1 MVRKS
6 FVIML
11 AFTILLYLVPRPHVF
26 AAQQEDTTFVNPLIW
41 ADVPDPDVIRVG
53 DAYYMTS
60 TTMHMNPGVPIMKS
74 YDLVHW
80 EIVNYV
86 YDILADEDEQT
97 FRNGKND
104 YSKGSWASSLRYH
117 EGKYYIAFAS
127 YSTGKTYIYQTSDI
141 EHGPW
146 THAELDGVYHD
157 MSLLFD
163 DDGRVYMVY
172 GGGDIRI
179 IELNSDAT
187 AVKPGGLNK
196 VLIPNASLVASTA
209 ENVGLAAEG
218 THIQKINGYYY
229 VFNITWPKN
238 APRTEIVHR
247 STTIDGTYEGRVALQ
262 TGVAQGGIVDTAD
275 GKWYGMLFQDHGSV
289 GRVPF
294 LVPVTWENNWPVF
307 GVDGAIPENIK
318 IPVSGVHSKSLF
330 VSSDEFYPRAEK
342 SGASHHRPT
351 DSSLST
357 ASTVQNSTLAA
368 AQETS
373 ELTVEDGRELLVN
386 GDFEAGQAPWSAHD
400 DAIVTVTGDVYNSG
414 SQSLLI
420 SNRQATG
427 AGVQQMLTGK
437 LKAGGT
443 YKFSAKVRY
452 DGDET
457 LPAAKRFNYDI
468 QDGDWQ
474 TIKIL
479 GSAMITKGEWGTIEG
494 TYTIPV
500 DTTFHEPRIFL
511 ETVWT
516 PEQDPIQDR
525 MDFHV
530 DDISFVDVT
539 PDSNLL
545 KNGGFESGLAPWTNH
560 DNAAVAVTTDEASS
574 GTSSLFVS
582 GRTATGAGVQQD
594 ITGKVKPG
602 GVYKFSA
609 KVKYNGDETLPAVK
623 PFNFDFQD
631 GDWRTIKVLGS
642 ATIEK
647 GKWGTIEGSF
657 TVPEDAALN
666 APLIF
671 IETVWTAEQ
680 DPVKDLMDFY
690 IDDVSLEDV
699 TPAGGLDKAA
709 NGEND
714 YTGDNLSLVWQWNHN
729 PDNNFWSLSKR
740 PGYLRL
746 TTGHKST
753 SMLDA
758 RNTLT
763 QRTFGPE
770 SSGSIA
776 IDVGQMKNGDYA
788 GLGALQKD
796 YGFVGVKMNGNT
808 KSIVMV
814 NGSSGTSE
822 EIASVPLNQNR
833 VYLKAEFDYKNNT
846 DKAYFYYSL
855 NGNEWHAIGNTLQM
869 SYKLDHFMGYRFALF
884 HYATKL
890 TGGYVDFD
898 YFRIDD
904 KLTGENGSVSTLNAS
919 LEDVSNVIGV
929 QNMELEVPVH
939 LEALPKGPYSSI
951 AASFNI
957 PEHLSVTDVVFNT
970 DNIIGTPA
978 FTYSGKQLQLSV
990 SGNNVN
996 FTNESSDLFATI
1008 KLKVEGFVPSD
1019 LTEQIHT
1026 DYIKVEGGNIA
1037 YNVHEAV
1044 SNIGLKLFDTKAL
1057 AKIPGYSNP
1066 LMSHKLGADPFAM
1079 VYDGRVYIYMSS
1091 DDFEYDSSGNVKNN
1105 SFSNLNRVFV
1115 ISSADMVNWTDHGAI
1130 PVAGPNGIANWA
1142 TFSWAPAAAHKKING
1157 VDKFFLYFANGA
1169 GGIGVLTADSPI
1181 GPWTDPLG
1189 KPLVSGNTPGVP
1201 GVVWLFDPA
1210 VLVDDDGAGYLYF
1223 GGGIPGDPNPS
1234 AEQIS
1239 HPKTARV
1246 IKLGDDMIS
1255 TVGSAE
1261 TIDAPYM
1268 FEDSGIHKFNGKYY
1282 YTYCS
1287 NFAGTHPEGTPPA
1300 GEIAYMVSDN
1310 PMGPFTYVGPI
1321 LKNPGVFFGVGG
1333 NNHHAIF
1340 EFNDEWYITYHAQ
1353 TVSKAMIGD
1362 GKGYRSTHINKVDF
1376 YENGHIK
1383 DIGADMKGVSQL
1395 ANLNPY
1401 LRTEAETIAWNAG
1414 IATEKSEA
1422 PGSPVES
1429 VNLDVTSVNQGDW
1442 LAVANADFGM
1452 DGAAAFEANV
1462 ASATGGKIEIRVDSP
1477 IGDVI
1482 GTLDV
1487 QPTGGAQQWK
1497 IMKTDVANVKGV
1509 HPIFF
1514 IFSGEGDSNLFN
1526 IDYWKFTSKNPT
1538 SPVIPLQSVSLT
1550 GVPASI
1556 KVDGQVTL
1564 NATLAP
1570 ANATSPVY
1578 QWEASGE
1585 ISIVGAGNQAA
1596 VTIKG
1601 ITAGSG
1607 TLKLTVTAG
1616 GAQKN
1621 AEASITVT
1629 KDSGGGNTGTPGT
1642 TTPPADPVEPPAV
1655 PAFSDLLGYSWAEE
1669 AIHALARQGIIKGTS
1684 STTFEPSRSV
1694 TRAEFI
1700 TLLVRA
1706 MGLKA
1711 QVTDNFADVPAN
1723 AYYYE
1728 ALGIVKQLGIALG
1741 SGENKF
1747 HPNATISR
1755 QDMMVLAA
1763 RVLEVTNDEPLE
1775 GNAAD
1780 LSGFIDKDR
1789 IADYAAESLAALVKK
1804 GIVTGSGNGRINP
1817 QGTTTRAE
1825 AAVIIYRIL
1834 NMDGQVQ

>member
-1 MVRKS
+1 MIRKS
-6 FVIML
+6 FAFLI
-11 AFTILLYLVPRPHVF
+11 AFTMLVCFVPSPHVF
-26 AAQQEDTTFVNPLIW
+26 AAQQEDTTFENPLIW

-53 DAYYMTS
+53 DTYYMTS

-97 FRNGKND
+97 LRNGKND
-104 YSKGSWASSLRYH
+104 YSKGSWASSIRYH

-127 YSTGKTYIYQTSDI
+127 YNTGKTYIYQTSDI

-187 AVKPGGLNK
+187 AIKADGLNK
-196 VLIPNASLVASTA
+196 VLIPNASLVASTQ

-218 THIQKINGYYY
+218 THIQKVNGYYY

-247 STTIDGTYEGRVALQ
+247 SATIDGTYEGRVALQ

-289 GRVPF
+289 GRIPF
-294 LVPVTWENNWPVF
+294 LVPVTWEDNWPVF
-307 GVDGAIPENIK
+307 GVDGKIPENIQ
-318 IPVSGVHSKSLF
+318 IPVSGVDSKSLF
-330 VSSDEFYPRAEK
+330 VDSDEFYPRAEK
-342 SGASHHRPT
+342 SGASHYQ
-351 DSSLST
+351 ST
-357 ASTVQNSTLAA
+357 ESGLNKTNTVQNTTLAA
-368 AQETS
+368 APETG
-373 ELTVEDGRELLVN
+373 ELTVEEVQELLIN
-386 GDFEAGQAPWSAHD
+386 GDFEDGQEPWSAHD
-400 DAIVTVTGDVYNSG
+400 DAVVTVTNDVYSGG

-494 TYTIPV
+494 TYTIPA
-500 DTTFHEPRIFL
+500 DTTFDEPRIFL

-516 PEQDPIQDR
+516 PEQDPVLDR
-525 MDFHV
+525 MDFYV
-530 DDISFVDVT
+530 DDVSFKDVT

-545 KNGGFESGLAPWTNH
+545 KNGGFESGLVPWTNH
-560 DNAAVAVTTDEASS
+560 DNATVAVTTDEAFS
-574 GTSSLFVS
+574 GNSSLFVS
-582 GRTATGAGVQQD
+582 GRAATGAGAQQD
-594 ITGKVKPG
+594 LTGKVKPG

-609 KVKYNGDETLPAVK
+609 KVKYDGAETLPAAK

-647 GKWGTIEGSF
+647 GKWGTIEGTF

-671 IETVWTAEQ
+671 LETVWTPEQ

-699 TPAGGLDKAA
+699 TPVGGLDKTTD
-709 NGEND
+709 GEND
-714 YTGDNLSLVWQWNHN
+714 YNGDNLALVWQWNHN
-729 PDNNFWSLSKR
+729 PDNNNWSLSER
-740 PGYLRL
+740 SGYLRL
-746 TTGHKST
+746 TAGHKST

-808 KSIVMV
+808 KSVVMV
-814 NGSSGTSE
+814 NGSSGTAE
-822 EIASVPLNQNR
+822 EIASVPLSQSR
-833 VYLKAEFDYKNNT
+833 VYLKVEFDYKNNT

-855 NGNEWHAIGNTLQM
+855 NGTEWHAIGNTLQM

-884 HYATKL
+884 NYSTKT

-898 YFRIDD
+898 YFRVDD
-904 KLTGENGSVSTLNAS
+904 KLTGGNDAAAILNAS
-919 LEDVSNVIGV
+919 LDDVSNVIGV

-939 LEALPKGPYSSI
+939 MEALPEGQYTSI

-970 DNIIGTPA
+970 DNIMGEPTY
-978 FTYSGKQLQLSV
+978 TYSGKQLQMRV

-996 FTNESSDLFATI
+996 ITNESSDLFATI
-1008 KLKVEGFVPSD
+1008 KLRVDGFVPSD
-1019 LTEQIHT
+1019 LMEQIRT
-1026 DYIKVEGGNIA
+1026 DYMKVEGGNIA
-1037 YNVHEAV
+1037 YNVHNAV
-1044 SNIGLKLFDTKAL
+1044 ANIGLKLFDTKAL

-1091 DDFEYDSSGNVKNN
+1091 DEFEYDGNGNVKDN

-1115 ISSADMVNWTDHGAI
+1115 ISSDDMVNWTDHGAI

-1181 GPWTDPLG
+1181 GPWTNPLG

-1234 AEQIS
+1234 AEQIA
-1239 HPKTARV
+1239 HPNTARV
-1246 IKLGDDMIS
+1246 IKLGDDMVS

-1261 TIDAPYM
+1261 KIDAPYM

-1333 NNHHAIF
+1333 NNHHSIF
-1340 EFNDEWYITYHAQ
+1340 EFNNEWYITYHAQ

-1362 GKGYRSTHINKVDF
+1362 GKGYRSTHINKVEF

-1383 DIGADMKGVSQL
+1383 DIQADMKGVSQL

-1401 LRTEAETIAWNAG
+1401 TRTEAETIAWNAG

-1422 PGSPVES
+1422 PGNPVEEI
-1429 VNLDVTSVNQGDW
+1429 NLDVTNVSQGDW
-1442 LAVANADFGM
+1442 LAVANADFGT
-1452 DGAAAFEANV
+1452 DGAATFEANV
-1462 ASATGGKIEIRVDSP
+1462 ASTNGGKIEIRVDSP

-1487 QPTGGAQQWK
+1487 HSTGGAQQWK
-1497 IMKTDVANVKGV
+1497 LMKTDLTNVKGV
-1509 HPIFF
+1509 HNIFF
-1514 IFSGEGDSNLFN
+1514 MFSGEGDNLFN

-1538 SPVIPLQSVSLT
+1538 SPVIPIESVSLADA
-1550 GVPASI
+1550 PASM
-1556 KVDGQVTL
+1556 KVNGQVTV
-1564 NATLAP
+1564 NAALAP
-1570 ANATSPVY
+1570 ENATSPAY
-1578 QWEASGE
+1578 KWEASGA
-1585 ISIVGAGNQAA
+1585 ISIAGADNQAA

-1601 ITAGSG
+1601 VSAGSG
-1607 TLKLTVTAG
+1607 KLKLTVTAG
-1616 GAQKN
+1616 GVQKQ
-1621 AEASITVT
+1621 AEVSVTVS
-1629 KDSGGGNTGTPGT
+1629 KDSGSGNTGAPDP
-1642 TTPPADPVEPPAV
+1642 TTPEPAV
-1655 PAFSDLLGYSWAEE
+1655 PAFSDLKGYSWAEE
-1669 AIHALARQGIIKGTS
+1669 AINALAKIGVINGTS

-1694 TRAEFI
+1694 TRAEFV

-1711 QVTDNFADVPAN
+1711 DVTDNFVDVPAH

-1741 SGENKF
+1741 SGDNEF

-1755 QDMMVLAA
+1755 QDMMVLVA
-1763 RVLEVTNDEPLE
+1763 RVLELTNKEQLE

-1780 LSGFIDKDR
+1780 LSGFTDKDK
-1789 IADYAAESLAALVKK
+1789 IADYAAEALAALVKE
-1804 GIVTGSGNGRINP
+1804 GIVTGSGNGKINP
-1817 QGTTTRAE
+1817 LGVTSRAE

-1834 NMDGQVQ
+1834 NVYDPTQ